1 MPDDPIVLPL
11 RNRAGEVVAT
21 ALIDAADAHLARCN
35 YWMATA
41 MLEGKRKTIGRFD
54 TEDEAGAA
62 ASAWRREHMPYSEEA
77 AA

>member
-1 MPDDPIVLPL
+1 
-11 RNRAGEVVAT
+11 
-21 ALIDAADAHLARCN
+21 
-35 YWMATA
+35 MATA